1 MFRKIFV
8 NFFSGNFYRHDP
20 GDHREAAGEGH
31 RPHPGE
37 EEEGQDGP
45 RGKTSEFCKIKKI
58 VVKLPT

>member
-8 NFFSGNFYRHDP
+8 EFFNGNFYRHDP

-45 RGKTSEFCKIKKI
+45 RGKTSEFCKI
-58 VVKLPT
+58 